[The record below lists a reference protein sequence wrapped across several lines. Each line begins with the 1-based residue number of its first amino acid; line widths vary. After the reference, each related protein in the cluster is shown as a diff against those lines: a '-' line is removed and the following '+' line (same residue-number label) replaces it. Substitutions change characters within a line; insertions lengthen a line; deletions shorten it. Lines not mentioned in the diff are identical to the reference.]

1 MRELDMG
8 FSTIAIL
15 SPGNMGGAVGAQL
28 KLSGYDVI
36 ACLADRSDF
45 TRRKAEAAGF
55 RDVADMDSLVSE
67 ADLILSILDPAKALD
82 IAEQVAAC
90 MVSTGKTPVFA
101 DCNATSPTTAEK
113 LNAIIEGAGGKF
125 VDVGIV
131 GGAPTRRENFPQFCT
146 SGPHAAL
153 LDELHDKGVRIEL
166 IGPNI
171 GQGSAIK
178 ICNGAYNKG
187 AFALYTVVMLAAEHY
202 GCTDFLR
209 ERLPGSQAGT
219 AERLDNAILRL
230 PSLSGRYIGEM
241 EQVAET
247 FEAIG
252 LTPDIHKGAADL
264 FRLLN
269 ASPLATE
276 RREEIDP
283 NRTVADVLS
292 LLSDGRAGA

>member
-1 MRELDMG
+1 MG

-28 KLSGYDVI
+28 RKSGYDVI
-36 ACLADRSDF
+36 SCLAGRSDF
-45 TRRKAEAAGF
+45 TRRKADEAGF
-55 RDVADMDSLVSE
+55 RDVVDLNALVSE
-67 ADLILSILDPAKALD
+67 ADLVLSILDPAKAME
-82 IAEQVAAC
+82 IAQQVASA
-90 MVSTGKTPVFA
+90 MTSTGKKPIFA
-101 DCNATSPTTAEK
+101 DCNATSPATAEK
-113 LNAIIEGAGGKF
+113 LNAVIEAAGGKF

-146 SGPHAAL
+146 SGPHASL
-153 LDELHDKGVRIEL
+153 LDELHDKGVRIEC
-166 IGPNI
+166 IGPRI

-187 AFALYTVVMLAAEHY
+187 AFALYTAVMLAADHY
-202 GCTDFLR
+202 GCTKFLR
-209 ERLPGSQAGT
+209 DRLPNSQAGT
-219 AERLDNAILRL
+219 VERLDQAVLRL

-283 NRTVADVLS
+283 GRSVADVLRM
-292 LLSDGRAGA
+292 LSETMPGSSA